1 MWVWGMTSQ
10 PGSRMG
16 VPLQCSPGAAVERT
30 EAMQLAGGAFIQRR
44 RVRQEGDGAR
54 RWPYRAECFFFLTVA
69 TASEPWLARACPRAG
84 GRFGCFLL
92 SLCRVFFEIFFIFIL
107 EKYFC
112 FLLFQEKWAQ
122 GEERGRPDDGWRE
135 GVSGAEEGAIR

>member
-1 MWVWGMTSQ
+1 MWVWGMTTQ

-69 TASEPWLARACPRAG
+69 TASEPWLARVCPRAG
-84 GRFGCFLL
+84 GRFFLL
-92 SLCRVFFEIFFIFIL
+92 LLSCFFILFL
-107 EKYFC
+107 FWKNVFVFYFS
-112 FLLFQEKWAQ
+112 KKS
-122 GEERGRPDDGWRE
+122 GRKERKEDDRTTDGGRG
-135 GVSGAEEGAIR
+135 